1 MGRDMLLKFEAPPM
15 IDLPGI
21 CAVAIAWASAWWL
34 DKEVPT
40 FKGGN
45 PEPEASILRE
55 LFKALVLLGM
65 ACATVRV
72 ASWLEISCSR
82 SLARWLIT

>member
-1 MGRDMLLKFEAPPM
+1 MAIFHCYVSSPEGTCFSVKIIVLFTVSCCGAKYRMGRDMLLKFEAPPM

-45 PEPEASILRE
+45 PELP
-55 LFKALVLLGM
+55 
-65 ACATVRV
+65 
-72 ASWLEISCSR
+72 
-82 SLARWLIT
+82 

>member
-1 MGRDMLLKFEAPPM
+1 MGRDMLLKFEAPP
-15 IDLPGI
+15 IVDLPGI

-45 PEPEASILRE
+45 PASLPSS
-55 LFKALVLLGM
+55 LAP
-65 ACATVRV
+65 V
-72 ASWLEISCSR
+72 ASVEGGDEQRDRALR
-82 SLARWLIT
+82 QLALLRGRGVIRA